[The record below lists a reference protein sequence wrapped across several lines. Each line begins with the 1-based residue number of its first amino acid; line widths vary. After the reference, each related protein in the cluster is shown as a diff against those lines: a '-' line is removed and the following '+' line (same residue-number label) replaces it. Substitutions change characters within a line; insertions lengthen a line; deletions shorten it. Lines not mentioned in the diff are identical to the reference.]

1 VLHDAVLEAAGLE
14 RPVEVERVLWA
25 YPSGLRQLKAKPF
38 ESTPTRG
45 DDEREE

>member
-1 VLHDAVLEAAGLE
+1 MMLFL
-14 RPVEVERVLWA
+14 RPLDSNVRWKWSVILWA

-45 DDEREE
+45 DDEGEE